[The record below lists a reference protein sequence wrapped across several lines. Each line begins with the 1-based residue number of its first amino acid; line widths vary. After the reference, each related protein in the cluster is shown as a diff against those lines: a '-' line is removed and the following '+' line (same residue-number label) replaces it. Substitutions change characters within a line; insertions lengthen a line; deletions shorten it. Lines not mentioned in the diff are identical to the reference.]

1 MKKSLMIIAF
11 LFTALVAKAQ
21 FEKGTWLLNPSVTGL
36 DLSYSSAEKTQFGF
50 QVQGGAFLEDNIALL
65 VHIGADWTD
74 PIDVYSLGVGGR
86 YYFDRT
92 GVYMG
97 AGLKMKKW
105 DLKGGVEE
113 DDYTFGVEAGYAYF
127 LSKTVTIEPAVYY
140 DMSFKDGDYSKIGL
154 KIGFGFYF

>member
-21 FEKGTWLLNPSVTGL
+21 FEKELGYWIRRLP
-36 DLSYSSAEKTQFGF
+36 DLICRTAVLKTQFGF

-113 DDYTFGVEAGYAYF
+113 DDYAFGVEAGYAYF

-154 KIGFGFYF
+154 KIGFGFYFW